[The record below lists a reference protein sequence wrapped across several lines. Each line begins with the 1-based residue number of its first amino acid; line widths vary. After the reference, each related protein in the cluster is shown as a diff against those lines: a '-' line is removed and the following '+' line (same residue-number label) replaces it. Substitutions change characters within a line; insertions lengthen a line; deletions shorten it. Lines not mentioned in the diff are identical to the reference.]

1 MFLISFVV
9 GANQFLSRNADHAIM
24 RVFCSPSKWSGLC
37 SVSELPPV
45 SSEIAPEA
53 VSPTLDALCASHFGI
68 GNMAQRR
75 VVPESAVPGPYL
87 LLLEGTE
94 PSHILHPA
102 CLQCW
107 GSNLGPG
114 TQSTTE

>member
-1 MFLISFVV
+1 MFLISFLV
-9 GANQFLSRNADHAIM
+9 GVNQFPSRNADHAIT

-37 SVSELPPV
+37 SVTELPPV

-53 VSPTLDALCASHFGI
+53 VSPILNALCASHFGI

-87 LLLEGTE
+87 LLARG
-94 PSHILHPA
+94 H
-102 CLQCW
+102 
-107 GSNLGPG
+107 
-114 TQSTTE
+114 